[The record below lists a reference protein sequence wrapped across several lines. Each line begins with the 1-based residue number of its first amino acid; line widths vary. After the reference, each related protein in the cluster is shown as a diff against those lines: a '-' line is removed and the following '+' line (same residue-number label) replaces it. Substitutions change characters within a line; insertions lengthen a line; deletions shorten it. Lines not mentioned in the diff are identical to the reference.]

1 MLGSSWYKAVFL
13 ETPRH
18 GSPVIAGWLIYL
30 LGSKMEHTVE
40 VIDG

>member
-1 MLGSSWYKAVFL
+1 MLGMVCTEPVFL